1 LINTTANQIG
11 QNIKFLTLFLFILS
25 IAILAFGLSALFNP
39 SVEIEWK
46 TESEIDTLG
55 FQIYRVNVEDEN
67 TITTVNEDIIFAE
80 GSSINGSNY
89 SYTDDKVVAGETYSY
104 QLYEIQLNNE
114 AKLLGSLE
122 VMVKY
127 QGLVEIGISIVL
139 MVIAIIW
146 KKKVAK

>member
-1 LINTTANQIG
+1 LINTIANQIG
-11 QNIKFLTLFLFILS
+11 QNVKFLTLFLFILS

-55 FQIYRVNVEDEN
+55 FQIYRVNVEDDN
-67 TITTVNEDIIFAE
+67 NITKVNEDIIFAE

-89 SYTDDKVVAGETYSY
+89 TYTDVEVVVGETYSY

>member
-1 LINTTANQIG
+1 LINTIANHIG
-11 QNIKFLTLFLFILS
+11 QNIKFLTFFLFVLS
-25 IAILAFGLSALFNP
+25 IVILAFGLSALFNP

-55 FQIYRVNVEDEN
+55 FQIYRVNVEDDN
-67 TITTVNEDIIFAE
+67 NITKVNEDIIFAE
-80 GSSINGSNY
+80 GSSINGSGY
-89 SYTDDKVVAGETYSY
+89 SFTDDKVVVGETYIY

-139 MVIAIIW
+139 MVIVIIW

>member
-1 LINTTANQIG
+1 MINTTANQIG

-55 FQIYRVNVEDEN
+55 FQIYRVNVEDDN
-67 TITTVNEDIIFAE
+67 NITKVNEDIIFAE

-89 SYTDDKVVAGETYSY
+89 TYTDVEVVVGETYIY

-114 AKLLGSLE
+114 TKLLGSLE

-139 MVIAIIW
+139 MVIAILW

>member
-1 LINTTANQIG
+1 MINTIANQIG
-11 QNIKFLTLFLFILS
+11 QNVKFLTFFLFVLS
-25 IAILAFGLSALFNP
+25 IVILAFGLSALFNP

-55 FQIYRVNVEDEN
+55 FQIYRVNVEDDN
-67 TITTVNEDIIFAE
+67 NITKVNEDIIFAE

-89 SYTDDKVVAGETYSY
+89 SYTDVEVVVGETYIY

>member
-1 LINTTANQIG
+1 MNKSTANQIG

-55 FQIYRVNVEDEN
+55 FQIYRVNVEDDN
-67 TITTVNEDIIFAE
+67 NITKVNEDIIFAE

-89 SYTDDKVVAGETYSY
+89 TYTDVEVVVGETYSY

>member
-1 LINTTANQIG
+1 MINTIANQIG
-11 QNIKFLTLFLFILS
+11 QNVKFLTLFLFILS

-55 FQIYRVNVEDEN
+55 FQIYRVNVEDDN
-67 TITTVNEDIIFAE
+67 NITKVNEDIIFAE

-89 SYTDDKVVAGETYSY
+89 TYTDVEVVVGETYSY

>member
-1 LINTTANQIG
+1 MNKSTANQIG